1 MEIDWGYDPQPDLL
15 LASIKVVFIIPC
27 TVELG
32 AWQMC
37 LPGLLQLLLSMRMIL
52 LMSERTQNSGKD
64 VCEHFL
70 K

>member
-1 MEIDWGYDPQPDLL
+1 MEIDWGYDPL

-27 TVELG
+27 PMKLG

-37 LPGLLQLLLSMRMIL
+37 LPGLLQLLLSMGMIL
-52 LMSERTQNSGKD
+52 LMSERTQNSRKD